1 MRRFLIILVVLILA
15 IGGGILWLANYAEQ
29 NPPQSGE
36 QTMEVEL
43 NG

>member
-1 MRRFLIILVVLILA
+1 MRRFLIILVVLIVA
-15 IGGGILWLANYAEQ
+15 VGGAILWLANYAEQ

-36 QTMEVEL
+36 QSLEVEL